1 MSLLEVGADDYL
13 DKSVDAVR
21 FVPRVKVVLRCSLL

>member
-1 MSLLEVGADDYL
+1 MSCLEVGADDYL

-21 FVPRVKVVLRCSLL
+21 VKVVLRCSLL